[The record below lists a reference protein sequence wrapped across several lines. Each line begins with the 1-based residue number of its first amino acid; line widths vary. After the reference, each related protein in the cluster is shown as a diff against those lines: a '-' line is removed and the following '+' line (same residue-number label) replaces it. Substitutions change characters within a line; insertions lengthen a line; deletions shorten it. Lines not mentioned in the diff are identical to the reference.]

1 MKITATIQA
10 RMGSSRLPG
19 KVLADVC
26 GKPMLQWQIE
36 RIMESRLIDEV
47 IVVTSTNTADDVI
60 EQFCKGIQVTCYR
73 DSEED
78 VLSRV
83 ANALVAYDVEVHAE
97 FCGDSPLADPQIIDE
112 AIGLYLKKKNE
123 VDYLS
128 SAIETTYPPGFEVTI
143 YGADILIETNR
154 LVEADDRLREHAG
167 FNITRFPDRFK
178 IESMTA
184 PPHLFEPNMYVE
196 VDTPEDLE
204 VLKIIVDSFLQNEF
218 LNFRVADVI
227 RLLKANPDLAL
238 RNQNV
243 IRRWKS
249 LREE

>member
-26 GKPMLQWQIE
+26 GKPMIQWQIE
-36 RIMESRLIDEV
+36 RISKSRLIDEV
-47 IVVTSTNTADDVI
+47 IVVTSTNTADDVL
-60 EQFCKGIQVTCYR
+60 EQYCRSRKIQCYR
-73 DSEED
+73 DSEDD

-83 ANALVAYDVEVHAE
+83 AHALVEYDVEVHVE

-112 AIGLYLKKKNE
+112 AIGWYLKQKRDI
-123 VDYLS
+123 DYLS

-143 YGADILIETNR
+143 YEADVLIETNR
-154 LVEADDRLREHAG
+154 IVEADDHLREHAG

-178 IESMTA
+178 IASMTA
-184 PPHLFEPNMYVE
+184 PQHLREPDMYVE
-196 VDTPEDLE
+196 VDTDEDLQ
-204 VLKIIVDSFLQNEF
+204 VLRAIVGLFTQNGFLD
-218 LNFRVADVI
+218 FRIADVI
-227 RLLKANPDLAL
+227 RLLKDNPDLAS

-243 IRRWKS
+243 VRRWKS
-249 LREE
+249 LRGK